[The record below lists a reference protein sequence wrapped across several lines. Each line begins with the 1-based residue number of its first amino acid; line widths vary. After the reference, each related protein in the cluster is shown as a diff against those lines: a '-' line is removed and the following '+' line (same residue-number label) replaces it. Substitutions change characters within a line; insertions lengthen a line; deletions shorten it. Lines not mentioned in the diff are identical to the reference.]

1 MQETYLVISP
11 LPFKIFKVGQTVEAT
26 EELSKFIDFSDTKFF
41 RKSTK
46 PLYSKGQKI
55 YVAKRSQIHY
65 ILEEPSLTAKGE
77 WLYRIDESPKVSRFS
92 QGYTVNEKD
101 IKLPGQ
107 FWFINSNGVVCEE
120 FENRPKIDKEGLEWK
135 KLSGNFFTSKED
147 AQNHKI
153 KIVSDNFNL
162 K

>member
-55 YVAKRSQIHY
+55 YVAKHSHMYY
-65 ILEEPSLTAKGE
+65 ILEEPSLNATGE
-77 WLYRIDESPKVSRFS
+77 WVYRYGESLRISRFS
-92 QGYTVNEKD
+92 QSCIIKEKD

-107 FWFINSNGVVCEE
+107 FWFINSNGVVCED

-135 KLSGNFFTSKED
+135 KLSGNFFLSKED

-153 KIVSDNFNL
+153 KIVSDNFKL